1 VAALEVEPVDAQVLT
16 EARARIAR
24 AHRIIVKVG
33 SSVLVGGSAGLI
45 DRRIFC
51 GLVETLALLTDVPHR
66 RVVLVSSGAVAVGR
80 RQAARLTGSAV
91 GRPDTLAAR
100 QALASLGQPMLMHLY
115 SEEFSFYAKKVAQVL
130 MTRDDIANRERFL
143 NARNTFRELEG
154 FQDLVPI
161 VNENDT
167 VATEELRFGDN
178 DQLAALLTTVVGADL
193 LVILS
198 DVRSVFDSDPT
209 RNADAR
215 PIGAAYADDAALAAM
230 AGPAS
235 DAGFGT
241 GGMASKIRAA
251 RMAGSFG
258 VPTIIAPG
266 REPESIGRILS
277 GEAGVGTILVPR
289 DARLNA
295 RKAWI
300 RFGSRPLG
308 VISVDEGAER
318 AIRTQGRSLLPTGIV
333 GVTGEF
339 GAGAAVE
346 LQGVGGVC
354 FGRGLAS
361 YASAEIQK
369 LLGARS
375 EQITQRLG
383 YSNGDAVVHRDDLVV
398 IGEREF
404 DA

>member
-1 VAALEVEPVDAQVLT
+1 
-16 EARARIAR
+16 
-24 AHRIIVKVG
+24 
-33 SSVLVGGSAGLI
+33 
-45 DRRIFC
+45 
-51 GLVETLALLTDVPHR
+51 
-66 RVVLVSSGAVAVGR
+66 
-80 RQAARLTGSAV
+80 
-91 GRPDTLAAR
+91 
-100 QALASLGQPMLMHLY
+100 
-115 SEEFSFYAKKVAQVL
+115 
-130 MTRDDIANRERFL
+130 
-143 NARNTFRELEG
+143 
-154 FQDLVPI
+154 
-161 VNENDT
+161 
-167 VATEELRFGDN
+167 
-178 DQLAALLTTVVGADL
+178 
-193 LVILS
+193 
-198 DVRSVFDSDPT
+198 
-209 RNADAR
+209 
-215 PIGAAYADDAALAAM
+215 
-230 AGPAS
+230 
-235 DAGFGT
+235 
-241 GGMASKIRAA
+241 MASKIRAA

-375 EQITQRLG
+375 EQIPQRLG